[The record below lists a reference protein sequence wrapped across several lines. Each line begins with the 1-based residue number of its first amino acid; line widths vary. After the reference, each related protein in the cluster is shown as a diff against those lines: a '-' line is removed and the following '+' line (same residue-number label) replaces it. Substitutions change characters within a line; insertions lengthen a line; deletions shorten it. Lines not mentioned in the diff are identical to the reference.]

1 MFLKKT
7 IIPFL
12 LFTSIIYSQT
22 VTKNYN
28 QPSQKKSVRQI
39 IFWGPSENELDSTM
53 NDEDVEVYSDYYYYI
68 TKATPTLKK
77 LGIELKD
84 TTSLVIK
91 INYDDDKAEIFRR
104 EQNSI
109 GYIFN
114 DEEQKPKNSKQ
125 VMTEVDIISEAKKF
139 FHIK

>member
-7 IIPFL
+7 IVSFL
-12 LFTSIIYSQT
+12 LFVSIIYSQT

-28 QPSQKKSVRQI
+28 QPLQKKSVRQI

-53 NDEDVEVYSDYYYYI
+53 DDEDVEVYSDYYYYI
-68 TKATPTLKK
+68 TKATPILKK
-77 LGIELKD
+77 FGIELKD
-84 TTSLVIK
+84 TTSPVIK
-91 INYDDDKAEIFRR
+91 INYDDDKAMIFSR

-114 DEEQKPKNSKQ
+114 DEEQKPKNIKQ
-125 VMTEVDIISEAKKF
+125 VMTDVDIISEAIKF